1 LRRQASAPLFISL
14 AALGRRVTSDKTHVD
29 HNESAFTLVADIPG
43 DMDFRC
49 NGPPSDSCI
58 TANCVPIRSPDR
70 RVEGRTAASATPPMC
85 DFINTPPASPATKA
99 IPGPITAGLTSKSHA
114 VESFSSWKGHR
125 RVRTPIRRRVAPS
138 YRRKNRSQDC
148 PSSRPECLAL
158 GWV

>member
-1 LRRQASAPLFISL
+1 MPFSQQ
-14 AALGRRVTSDKTHVD
+14 RVRPGKARAEQ
-29 HNESAFTLVADIPG
+29 NESALPRAADTSADSAG
-43 DMDFRC
+43 SRRRATFGLMHRSKFR
-49 NGPPSDSCI
+49 
-58 TANCVPIRSPDR
+58 PIRSPDR

-114 VESFSSWKGHR
+114 VESFSSWKGAPP
-125 RVRTPIRRRVAPS
+125 VRTPIRRRVAPS